1 MDSLEHFIDEAIS
14 DFPNGMKSHIHTV
27 VDIALELSK
36 IHGANTNEV
45 YLSAKGHDIC
55 RLTPPEK
62 LLELAY
68 DFDLPVCDIEIEIPM
83 LLHGPVGAKIL
94 SQHMESFNESIYEAV
109 FWHTTGN
116 YGLNDVGKI
125 VFLADKLDPGKNTR
139 YPYQRLLHDLAS
151 KNLGNAMKEFLDR
164 EIISLVNQGNLVHPQ
179 MLTSRNL
186 FSKN

>member
-1 MDSLEHFIDEAIS
+1 
-14 DFPNGMKSHIHTV
+14 
-27 VDIALELSK
+27 
-36 IHGANTNEV
+36 
-45 YLSAKGHDIC
+45 
-55 RLTPPEK
+55 
-62 LLELAY
+62 
-68 DFDLPVCDIEIEIPM
+68 
-83 LLHGPVGAKIL
+83 
-94 SQHMESFNESIYEAV
+94 MEPFNESIYEAV

-125 VFLADKLDPGKNTR
+125 VFLADKLDPVKNTR

-164 EIISLVNQGNLVHPQ
+164 EIISLVNQGKLVHPQ

>member
-27 VDIALELSK
+27 VDIALELSE

-83 LLHGPVGAKIL
+83 LLHVL
-94 SQHMESFNESIYEAV
+94 
-109 FWHTTGN
+109 W
-116 YGLNDVGKI
+116 GLKYCLNI
-125 VFLADKLDPGKNTR
+125 WS
-139 YPYQRLLHDLAS
+139 LL
-151 KNLGNAMKEFLDR
+151 M
-164 EIISLVNQGNLVHPQ
+164 
-179 MLTSRNL
+179 NL
-186 FSKN
+186 FMRLYFGTLRGITS